1 MSTSPPKPAAHTAP
15 AAKPA
20 AHPAPAAK
28 PAAHPA
34 AKPQGQV
41 KPVVSAEIKLVVSGP
56 KMPLKRT
63 ASLTGPRAGVAHFN
77 SGSVADGG
85 WREAQEVFPGLKTF
99 LWYASAEL
107 VGDNIKWGP
116 LQNMVSLA
124 SGQGQ
129 VVQIGFEANQD
140 LNDYHASLASQGDNG
155 IKQHLKQWAEWIKDQ
170 GPIVFRPLS
179 EMNDSG
185 NTWTLEQHSV
195 STYVETWKLLH
206 DFLDRHGATN
216 LLWAYDPYE
225 FKASAT
231 LAPTVMQALEALPA
245 GYVDALGLH
254 PYTRLPHPV
263 PFDAMAEPWLRE
275 FKHSKHAH
283 GKRIIGEM
291 GVGDD
296 TAAASKP
303 KNHASKAAQ
312 LPPAWDKLRQT
323 WIADAFRAAKGKF
336 DLVTYFNQYDKTW
349 SVRDNS
355 PLALAELKKQ
365 IASFG

>member
-1 MSTSPPKPAAHTAP
+1 
-15 AAKPA
+15 
-20 AHPAPAAK
+20 
-28 PAAHPA
+28 
-34 AKPQGQV
+34 
-41 KPVVSAEIKLVVSGP
+41 
-56 KMPLKRT
+56 
-63 ASLTGPRAGVAHFN
+63 
-77 SGSVADGG
+77 
-85 WREAQEVFPGLKTF
+85 
-99 LWYASAEL
+99 
-107 VGDNIKWGP
+107 
-116 LQNMVSLA
+116 
-124 SGQGQ
+124 
-129 VVQIGFEANQD
+129 
-140 LNDYHASLASQGDNG
+140 
-155 IKQHLKQWAEWIKDQ
+155 
-170 GPIVFRPLS
+170 
-179 EMNDSG
+179 MNDGS
-185 NTWTLEQHSV
+185 NNWTLKHHSV
-195 STYVETWKLLH
+195 TTYVETWKLLH

-225 FKASAT
+225 YQASAT
-231 LAPTVMQALEALPA
+231 MASTVMEALEALPA

-296 TAAASKP
+296 TAAASAP
-303 KNHASKAAQ
+303 GNHASKAAQ

-349 SVRDNS
+349 SVCDNS

-365 IASFG
+365 ISSFG